1 MGVWGKGQPS
11 LAPSARRNPGARTAL
26 RFGSLMNNMLLIS
39 PATRLLPFRW
49 LTWLPVVPEFAGSEE
64 GR

>member
-1 MGVWGKGQPS
+1 
-11 LAPSARRNPGARTAL
+11 
-26 RFGSLMNNMLLIS
+26 MNNMLLIS

-49 LTWLPVVPEFAGSEE
+49 LTWLPVVPEFAGAEE

>member
-1 MGVWGKGQPS
+1 
-11 LAPSARRNPGARTAL
+11 
-26 RFGSLMNNMLLIS
+26 MNNTLLIS

-49 LTWLPVVPEFAGSEE
+49 LIWLPVVPEFAGAEE